1 MPMRRAVSIAIVA
14 LALALPVRAQMTFE
28 QALRDLTSTDAGM
41 RRRAAQMLKEAAY
54 PEAAV
59 PLAALVTDPDD
70 DVQLQAIAGE
80 INIFRAENDAPDL
93 PKQNRPLTAKLS
105 RASDGPTL
113 TLPAPVLDEFM
124 AQWEESNQRVA
135 RELVPAAVPERPVDL
150 AAVVVVAAERAR
162 ALPRPRKSASPRRAS
177 RGCCSRTRRV
187 PTTSCCQASWW
198 AARTCPAG
206 PCSSTSRWARATR

>member
-135 RELVPAAVPERPVDL
+135 RELLGDESGQLFRT
-150 AAVVVVAAERAR
+150 
-162 ALPRPRKSASPRRAS
+162 PRKTRNTTTQQCLDPARLEHFITLVELPEQLHSPLRRLVE
-177 RGCCSRTRRV
+177 RETK
-187 PTTSCCQASWW
+187 
-198 AARTCPAG
+198 AG
-206 PCSSTSRWARATR
+206 